1 MLRDLKPTDNVGG
14 FDVRPG
20 NFLLN
25 GATTVSGGVNFTI
38 HSVYAVECTLLLFRP
53 YAKFPYARLRFPD
66 SYKIGNTYSMLV
78 FGLDEIDF
86 EYAYS
91 FDGPYEPEKGIIFD
105 KKKYIL
111 DPYAK
116 AVIGQSGWGK
126 KQEHEGVY
134 KARVVNS
141 DYDWGNCT
149 QPKLPFEELIIYE
162 LHVRGFT
169 QDGSSGVKNKGTF
182 AGIREK
188 IPYLKEL
195 GINAVEMMP
204 IFEFDEMGSYRN
216 YEGRQL
222 YDYWGYNTVCFL
234 LRTQAMRA
242 TTSIITKAE
251 SLNSL
256 FVSFT
261 NTELKLSL
269 MLCSTTRQRAMK
281 WDRIS
286 RSRALTTTFTICS
299 LRTESITISAVAAM
313 FSTAI
318 SRLCSSLYLTVCV
331 IG

>member
-195 GINAVEMMP
+195 GINAVE
-204 IFEFDEMGSYRN
+204 
-216 YEGRQL
+216 
-222 YDYWGYNTVCFL
+222 
-234 LRTQAMRA
+234 
-242 TTSIITKAE
+242 
-251 SLNSL
+251 
-256 FVSFT
+256 
-261 NTELKLSL
+261 
-269 MLCSTTRQRAMK
+269 
-281 WDRIS
+281 
-286 RSRALTTTFTICS
+286 
-299 LRTESITISAVAAM
+299 
-313 FSTAI
+313 
-318 SRLCSSLYLTVCV
+318 
-331 IG
+331 